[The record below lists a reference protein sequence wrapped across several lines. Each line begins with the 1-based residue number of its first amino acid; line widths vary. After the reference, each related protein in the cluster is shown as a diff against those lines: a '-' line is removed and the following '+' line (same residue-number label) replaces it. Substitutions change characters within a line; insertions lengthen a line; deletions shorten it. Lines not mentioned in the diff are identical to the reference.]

1 MPLHTPASPKSDPF
15 VTATTSQRSDRTSPS
30 TEATLCPSLF
40 WYTAL
45 TFPAASVSGID
56 TQTDAESRAFFGNG
70 ASASSSS
77 DDSPHSRRLAGAD
90 RPAKRPGGGGG
101 VVAPPACHTD
111 AVDADTPHDDCDDA
125 SSSASASTSASAV
138 VSSSAATSASAAAAA
153 SRAAV
158 SEAAAAASSAD
169 STALTLAAAAAAAA
183 IFRFLRRVRVR
194 PEGACG
200 RASSSTT
207 ASSSG
212 TAVPTT
218 VSHAL
223 VQTKESTVRT
233 PPMVPTTRMFTQ
245 TAATTTLEHARVN
258 ATHMPPAEDA
268 RFGLAAETARDGVPA
283 PFFFAMVCYARWHN
297 ARRRPP
303 PMKYRYCSFY

>member
-1 MPLHTPASPKSDPF
+1 MPLHTPASPKRDPF

-30 TEATLCPSLF
+30 TEATFCPSLF
-40 WYTAL
+40 WYTAW
-45 TFPAASVSGID
+45 TFPAASVAGI
-56 TQTDAESRAFFGNG
+56 TTRTDAERRAFFGRGATG
-70 ASASSSS
+70 ASSSSSS
-77 DDSPHSRRLAGAD
+77 DDSSEYPTRLAGAD
-90 RPAKRPGGGGG
+90 PPAERRCGGG
-101 VVAPPACHTD
+101 VVAPP
-111 AVDADTPHDDCDDA
+111 VDADTPHDDCDDA